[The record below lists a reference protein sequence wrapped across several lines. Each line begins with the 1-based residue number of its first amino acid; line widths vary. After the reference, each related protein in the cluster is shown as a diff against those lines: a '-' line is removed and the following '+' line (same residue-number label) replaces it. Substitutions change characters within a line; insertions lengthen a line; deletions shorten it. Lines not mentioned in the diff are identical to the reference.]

1 MRLSVEADHF
11 AFRTL
16 ELRTFF
22 RQFPDVPPD
31 DYYRFVR
38 GEILREKLLEA
49 HPEESASASER
60 CWNAKIGPN
69 REYTKDVEDKV
80 RRAVRGSEKWV
91 LLGGPP
97 CQAYSLAGRS
107 RNKGN
112 PTYRAEDDERQ
123 QLYVEYLQVLADY
136 RPAVF
141 VMENVKGLLSATLN
155 NERVFQKILDDLQ
168 HPVYAMRREGRT
180 VKSDGNVQYRI
191 TSLTEYPSTLEGE
204 TLTQSIVKA
213 ENYGIPQARHR
224 VIIMGV
230 REDLSS
236 TSHGILERKPQ
247 VSVQKTIGDMPRL
260 RSGISRAEDSG
271 SAWLEFLRRQ
281 ESRSWLTAGA
291 EELTE
296 KIRKNLKQLKPIPQ
310 DRGGEFVRAEAA
322 VGFESEWFLDERI
335 GGYCNHS
342 TRGHMQEDLRRYFYA
357 AVYAELYG
365 RSPQLKDF
373 PKELLPKHANVDYAL
388 STGSSFSDRFRVQV
402 RHRPS
407 TTVVSHIS
415 KDGHYYI
422 HYDPLQCRSLT
433 VREAARLQTFPDNYF
448 FCGPRTAQYVQ
459 VGNAVP
465 PLLARQVGQIVSEI
479 LGVSGANAGA

>member
-1 MRLSVEADHF
+1 
-11 AFRTL
+11 
-16 ELRTFF
+16 
-22 RQFPDVPPD
+22 
-31 DYYRFVR
+31 
-38 GEILREKLLEA
+38 
-49 HPEESASASER
+49 
-60 CWNAKIGPN
+60 
-69 REYTKDVEDKV
+69 
-80 RRAVRGSEKWV
+80 
-91 LLGGPP
+91 
-97 CQAYSLAGRS
+97 
-107 RNKGN
+107 
-112 PTYRAEDDERQ
+112 
-123 QLYVEYLQVLADY
+123 
-136 RPAVF
+136 
-141 VMENVKGLLSATLN
+141 MENVKGLLSATLN